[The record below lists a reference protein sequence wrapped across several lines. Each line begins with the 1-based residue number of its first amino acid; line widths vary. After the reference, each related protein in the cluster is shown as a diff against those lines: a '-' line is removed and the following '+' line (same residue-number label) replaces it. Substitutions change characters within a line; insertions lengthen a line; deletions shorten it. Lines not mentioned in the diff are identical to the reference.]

1 MQKRPEGKKKCS
13 IIMFRDYA
21 VANYILKIAS
31 IENVVIVK

>member
-1 MQKRPEGKKKCS
+1 MKRKEEV
-13 IIMFRDYA
+13 FYYYVQDYA